1 MTSVSRLRRP
11 SPVSV
16 SSCSGLAVLVR
27 RRETGCTLGAMHI
40 RSYVC
45 GAAMIFGVACG
56 TEQRDSPGSPSEFEL
71 NELSVWQLQDG
82 MQSGRY
88 TSRKLVELYLERI
101 SQIDAAGPRLR
112 SVIEINPDALALAD
126 ALDAERKAK
135 GARGPLHGIP
145 VLIKDN
151 IDTGDKMLTTAG
163 SLALTG
169 APAPH
174 DAFVVERL
182 RAAGVVLLGKTNL
195 SEWANIR
202 STKSTSGWSARGG
215 LVKNPYVLDRNPCGS
230 SSGTGAAIAANL
242 AAVGVGTE
250 TDGSV
255 VCPSSVA
262 ALVGIKPTIGLVSR
276 SGIIPIAHSQDTA
289 GPMTRTVTDAAVLL
303 NAMVGVDP
311 RDPATAS
318 TSSARED
325 YTAALKASALQGA
338 RIGVAREPY
347 FGYSAPADSL
357 IEAAIVGMKAQG
369 ATIVDPADIPTA
381 ARLDECEI
389 EVLLYELKADLNA
402 YLATRG
408 TAAAASTLKELIA
421 FNERERAREMPYFGQ
436 ELFIRAEAKGPLT
449 TPDYVAAAT
458 LCRRLAREQGI
469 DAVMTTHRL
478 DALVAP
484 TLGPAWPTDLLNG
497 DHITGSSSTP
507 AAVAGYPS
515 ITVPAGWVGSLPVGI
530 LFMGRAWS
538 ESRLIGLAFAYE
550 QATKHRR
557 PPRFLPTIPLE

>member
-1 MTSVSRLRRP
+1 MKLRALASVVAMAACIACRSDVRERPPATSV
-11 SPVSV
+11 
-16 SSCSGLAVLVR
+16 
-27 RRETGCTLGAMHI
+27 T
-40 RSYVC
+40 
-45 GAAMIFGVACG
+45 
-56 TEQRDSPGSPSEFEL
+56 EFEL
-71 NELSVWQLQDG
+71 NELSVTQLQEG

-88 TSRKLVELYLERI
+88 TSRKLAELYLQRI
-101 SQIDAAGPRLR
+101 AQIDAAGPRLR
-112 SVIEINPDALALAD
+112 AVIETNPEALKIAD

-135 GARGPLHGIP
+135 GPRGPLHGIP

-151 IDTGDKMLTTAG
+151 IDTGDRMLTTAG

-169 APAPH
+169 APAPR
-174 DAFVVERL
+174 DAFVVDRL
-182 RAAGVVLLGKTNL
+182 RAAGVVIIGKTNL

-202 STKSTSGWSARGG
+202 STRSTSGWSARGG

-242 AAVGVGTE
+242 AAIGVGTE

-255 VCPSSVA
+255 VCPSSVN

-276 SGIIPIAHSQDTA
+276 TGIIPIAHSQDTA
-289 GPMTRTVTDAAVLL
+289 GPMARTVTDAAVLL
-303 NAMVGVDP
+303 NVMVGVDQS
-311 RDPATAS
+311 DAATATAPTTPS
-318 TSSARED
+318 D
-325 YTAALKASALQGA
+325 YTTALDPNALQGA
-338 RIGVAREPY
+338 RIGVARAQY
-347 FGYSAPADSL
+347 FGYSPPADSI
-357 IEAAIVGMKAQG
+357 IEAAIAQMKTQG

-381 ARLDECEI
+381 ARLDACEI
-389 EVLLYELKADLNA
+389 EVLLHELKTDLNA

-408 TAAAASTLKELIA
+408 TAAAARTLKDLIA

-436 ELFIRAEAKGPLT
+436 DLFVRAEAKGPLT
-449 TPDYVAAAT
+449 APEYVASST
-458 LCRRLAREQGI
+458 ECRRLARDQGI
-469 DAVMTTHRL
+469 DAVMTMHRL

-497 DHITGSSSTP
+497 DHVTGGSSTP

-515 ITVPAGWVGSLPVGI
+515 ITVPAGWVGELPIGM

-538 ESRLIGLAFAYE
+538 EPRLISLAFAYE

-557 PPRFLPTIPLE
+557 SPKFLPTVSLD

>member
-1 MTSVSRLRRP
+1 
-11 SPVSV
+11 
-16 SSCSGLAVLVR
+16 
-27 RRETGCTLGAMHI
+27 
-40 RSYVC
+40 
-45 GAAMIFGVACG
+45 
-56 TEQRDSPGSPSEFEL
+56 
-71 NELSVWQLQDG
+71 
-82 MQSGRY
+82 
-88 TSRKLVELYLERI
+88 
-101 SQIDAAGPRLR
+101 
-112 SVIEINPDALALAD
+112 
-126 ALDAERKAK
+126 
-135 GARGPLHGIP
+135 
-145 VLIKDN
+145 
-151 IDTGDKMLTTAG
+151 
-163 SLALTG
+163 
-169 APAPH
+169 
-174 DAFVVERL
+174 
-182 RAAGVVLLGKTNL
+182 
-195 SEWANIR
+195 
-202 STKSTSGWSARGG
+202 
-215 LVKNPYVLDRNPCGS
+215 VKNPYVLDRNPCGS

-303 NAMVGVDP
+303 NAMAGVDA
-311 RDPATAS
+311 RDPAT
-318 TSSARED
+318 SSAPTAQED
-325 YTAALKASALQGA
+325 YTAALKRDALKGA
-338 RIGVAREPY
+338 RIGVARAQY
-347 FGYSAPADSL
+347 FGYSAQADAL
-357 IEAAIVGMKAQG
+357 IEGAIAAMKAQG

-381 ARLDECEI
+381 ARLDACEI

-408 TAAAASTLKELIA
+408 TAAAASTLKDLIA

-449 TPDYVAAAT
+449 APEYVAAST

-469 DAVMTTHRL
+469 DAVMTMHQL

-497 DHITGSSSTP
+497 DHILGASSTP

-515 ITVPAGWVGSLPVGI
+515 ITVPAGWVGELPVGI

-538 ESRLIGLAFAYE
+538 ESRLISLAFAYE

-557 PPRFLPTIPLE
+557 PPRFVPTVVLE